1 MVNRTMKTVN
11 RLSAVTPQVEAI
23 LKAVHF
29 YRYVTALDIAHLL
42 YSPTS
47 LTHVRERL
55 AALSGDADCVTH
67 QYLYR
72 VRLPTGAGNRPKVF
86 TLGSR
91 GRDYLANDLG
101 MPVNW
106 YFRPDKVRNMGYSHM
121 LHNLILTRFLI
132 AAQRWAARDPE
143 FQLVQQRICYELAE
157 RPATVT
163 ITQEG
168 QRRAVK
174 VIPDAWVEFQRRSD
188 GRRFPVLLE
197 IDRGMHFQRKLKEQ
211 VASRIEYISCG
222 AYKETFGTEA
232 AQIAYVTTGTT
243 QALAESRRT
252 SLCAWTKEVLAEMRI
267 ANWASIFRFHALA
280 LDGMYETTFLRDAVW
295 YAPDRTKPLP
305 LFGS

>member
-1 MVNRTMKTVN
+1 MNTGTRFA
-11 RLSAVTPQVEAI
+11 AVTPQVEEI
-23 LKAVHF
+23 LKAIYF

-42 YSPTS
+42 YSPSS

-55 AALSGDADCVTH
+55 ASLSGGADFVTH

-91 GRDYLANDLG
+91 GRDYLANELG
-101 MPVNW
+101 MPINW
-106 YFRPDKVRNMGYSHM
+106 YFRPDKVRNMGFSHM

-157 RPATVT
+157 RPGTVI

-168 QRRAVK
+168 ERRAVK
-174 VIPDAWVEFQRRSD
+174 VIPDAWLEFQSRPD
-188 GRRFPVLLE
+188 GLRFPILLE
-197 IDRGMHFQRKLKEQ
+197 VDRGMHFQRRFKEQ
-211 VASRIEYISCG
+211 IASRVEFISG
-222 AYKETFGTEA
+222 GGYQETFGTKA

-243 QALAESRRT
+243 QALAESRAR
-252 SLCAWTKEVLAEMRI
+252 SLCAWTKEVLAEMHR
-267 ANWASIFRFHALA
+267 AKWVSLFRFHALA
-280 LDGMYETTFLRDAVW
+280 LENMYEAGFLRDAVW
-295 YAPDRTKPLP
+295 HTPERPRP
-305 LFGS
+305 IRLFGS